1 MPVQI
6 NYQNKYNKNLL
17 KNLILFVD
25 DKFSSKNIQSFVDK
39 EEFSYI
45 NDLLKISD
53 LKKNIAIYEVNSK
66 KKIILISL
74 KKELNTSQIENLGAE
89 LYSKI
94 NFGKNCE
101 YFLNS
106 DSIKSNH
113 KNFLGYFLHGLKLK
127 SYKFN
132 KYKTKKELRL
142 ISINVFGK
150 KNIPNTENQL
160 NFKALEQGT
169 FYARDLVSEPGNV
182 LHPDEYAKR
191 LSLLKKDGLKVTIYD
206 EKKLKKLGMNAL
218 LGVGQGSIRG
228 SYLVVMEWQGL
239 KNNSKPLAFVGKG
252 VCFDTGGYSLK
263 PAKFMEDMT
272 YDMAGSAAVVGL
284 MKNLALRKAKVNA
297 VGVVG
302 LVENMVSGNAQRPGD
317 IVKSYSGKSIE
328 VLNTDA
334 EGRLVLADALTFTE
348 KKFKPKFI
356 IDLATLTG
364 AIIVSLGSEY
374 AGLFSNDDKLSKQ
387 LSNAGE
393 KVEEK
398 VWRMPL
404 HKNYDKLMN
413 SKNAD
418 MQNINYVGG
427 AGSTT
432 AAQFLQRFILNKTPW
447 AHLDI
452 AGMAFSKY
460 GGALN
465 SGGAT
470 GFGVRLLNNLIK
482 ENYE

>member
-1 MPVQI
+1 MTVKI
-6 NYQNKYNKNLL
+6 SYLNKPIAKTSANE
-17 KNLILFVD
+17 ILFVD
-25 DKFSSKNIQSFVDK
+25 EKFNISKIKKFISNT
-39 EEFSYI
+39 EFSYI
-45 NDLLKISD
+45 NDLLKTND
-53 LKKNIAIYEVNSK
+53 LKKKILFFDVNSK
-66 KKIILISL
+66 KKLVLISIKKDL
-74 KKELNTSQIENLGAE
+74 KGTDIENLGAE
-89 LYSKI
+89 LFNRLKHEKI
-94 NFGKNCE
+94 SE
-101 YFLNS
+101 YTINS
-106 DSIKSNH
+106 DSLPLSNE
-113 KNFLGYFLHGLKLK
+113 NFLGHFLHGLKLK
-127 SYKFN
+127 SYEFK
-132 KYKTKKELRL
+132 KYKTKKEEKIIFLK
-142 ISINVFGK
+142 IFGQ
-150 KNIPNTENQL
+150 KNKPSAKSQL
-160 NFKALEQGT
+160 KFKALEEGT
-169 FYARDLVSEPGNV
+169 FYARDLVSEPGNI

-191 LSLLKKDGLKVTIYD
+191 LISLKKEGLKVTIYD
-206 EKKLKKLGMNAL
+206 KKKLKKLGMNAL
-218 LGVGQGSIRG
+218 LGVGMGSIRG
-228 SYLVVMEWQGL
+228 SYLVTIEWNGV

-252 VCFDTGGYSLK
+252 VTFDTGGYSLK
-263 PAKFMEDMT
+263 PARFMEDMT

-284 MKNLALRKAKVNA
+284 MKNLALKKAKINA

-302 LVENMVSGNAQRPGD
+302 LVENMVSGVAQRPGD
-317 IVKSYSGKSIE
+317 IVKSYSGKTIE

-348 KKFKPKFI
+348 RKFKPKFI
-356 IDLATLTG
+356 VDLATLTG
-364 AIIVSLGSEY
+364 AIIVCLGSEY
-374 AGLFSNDDKLSKQ
+374 AGLFSNNDKLSKEIV
-387 LSNAGE
+387 NAGE

-398 VWRMPL
+398 LWRMPL

-470 GFGVRLLNNLIK
+470 GFGVRLLNQLI
-482 ENYE
+482 EDNYE